1 MRLLVRFL
9 FALGCA
15 ALPARAQLSFSFDY
29 SYDTA
34 GFFSGENSYRRTYL
48 ESAGAYLTSFIN
60 ATSVTAITASDTD
73 VWTPVIFDPADY
85 TQAIS
90 LGNISVPADT
100 IVVYAGGASFSSP
113 TMVAYGGPGGGSVPE
128 GSSMEWI
135 YNLLYRGNVGYRM
148 PPIGSIT
155 FTTDW
160 AWYFDDD
167 ISTVEDMGT
176 AVDFF
181 SEAVHEL
188 SHLIGFGT
196 TETWAGLVDDTNGL
210 FLGANA
216 MAEFG
221 GAVPLDDLQQHWA
234 EGTMSYVTGTTIEQ
248 ETAMDPTI
256 YEGERKYL
264 TDLDVAA
271 LSDIGYTVSAVPE
284 PTTTAALLGLF
295 ALGLVARRRK
305 QHRTTPRLK

>member
-1 MRLLVRFL
+1 MRYLLRLL

-15 ALPARAQLSFSFDY
+15 ALPARAQLSFAFDY
-29 SYDTA
+29 SYDSA
-34 GFFSGENSYRRTYL
+34 GFFSGENSYRRAYL
-48 ESAGAYLTSFIN
+48 EAAGAYLTSFVD
-60 ATSVTAITASDTD
+60 ATSVTAITPDATNS
-73 VWTPVIFDPADY
+73 WAPVIFDPADY
-85 TQAIS
+85 TQTIA
-90 LGNISVPADT
+90 LGNISVAADT
-100 IVVYAGGASFSSP
+100 IVVYAGGTSFESP
-113 TMVAYGGPGGGSVPE
+113 TTVAYGGPGAGSVPD

-135 YNLLYRGNVGYRM
+135 STLLYRGHVGYRM

-176 AVDFF
+176 SLDFF
-181 SEAVHEL
+181 SEAIHEL

-196 TETWAGLVDDTNGL
+196 TETWTGLVDSANGL

-234 EGTMSYVTGTTIEQ
+234 EGTMDYVAGTTVSH

-271 LSDIGYTVSAVPE
+271 LADIGYTLSAVPE
-284 PTTTAALLGLF
+284 PATTTALLALVTLGYATLR
-295 ALGLVARRRK
+295 RRRK
-305 QHRTTPRLK
+305 RHSTAGS

>member
-1 MRLLVRFL
+1 MRHLIRLLL
-9 FALGCA
+9 AL
-15 ALPARAQLSFSFDY
+15 LVFTPLSRAQLSFSFDY

-60 ATSVTAITASDTD
+60 ATSVTAITPSNTD
-73 VWTPVIFDPADY
+73 VWMPVIFDPADY
-85 TQAIS
+85 TQTIS

-100 IVVYAGGASFSSP
+100 IVVYAGGASFTSP
-113 TMVAYGGPGGGSVPE
+113 TVVAYGGPGAGSVPD

-148 PPIGSIT
+148 PPVGSIT

-196 TETWAGLVDDTNGL
+196 TETWAGLVDDNGS
-210 FLGANA
+210 FSGSEASATYGA
-216 MAEFG
+216 
-221 GAVPLDDLQQHWA
+221 AVPLDDLLQHWA
-234 EGTMSYVTGTTIEQ
+234 EGTMSYVTGTTIAQ

-256 YEGERKYL
+256 YTGERKYL

-305 QHRTTPRLK
+305 QHPTTPLHR